1 LIYNERATQKP
12 ANPRRRV
19 KDVERL
25 FLERLAPRKTGE
37 QSNGMQEIRTYRL
50 TTGIQAAE
58 QLVLVSGAT
67 PVNAEPV
74 AIISS
79 MMDDPKR

>member
-1 LIYNERATQKP
+1 
-12 ANPRRRV
+12 
-19 KDVERL
+19 
-25 FLERLAPRKTGE
+25 
-37 QSNGMQEIRTYRL
+37 MQEIRTYRL